1 MGKEKIE
8 DKLYQ
13 IINQINERD
22 LKSHLKSHSILPN
35 KMHQFCKGNGRISQM
50 YFANI
55 DEIITNNNI
64 K

>member
-1 MGKEKIE
+1 MGKEIIE

-35 KMHQFCKGNGRISQM
+35 KMHQFCKGNGRIS
-50 YFANI
+50 
-55 DEIITNNNI
+55 
-64 K
+64 